1 MAHLTYEESKKAVVK
16 GLIFLGIITVVE
28 VAIALLAK
36 GHLIEGFHLNRTFYS
51 ILMAVFSMV
60 KALFILGEF
69 MHLKYESKGLRVG
82 LAVPFILLLW
92 GVIAF
97 SHDGSSFQER
107 RARSADQHPAEV
119 PPVSEHHDVKHLP
132 EH

>member
-16 GLIFLGIITVVE
+16 GLIFLGIITIVE

-36 GHLIEGFHLNRTFYS
+36 GHLIEGYHMNKTFYS
-51 ILMAVFSMV
+51 ILMAAFSLV

-69 MHLKYESKGLRVG
+69 MHLKYESKGLRIG
-82 LAVPFILLLW
+82 LAIPFILLLW
-92 GVIAF
+92 GAIAF
-97 SHDGSSFQER
+97 MHDGNSFQER
-107 RARSADQHPAEV
+107 RERANDEHLPEV
-119 PPVSEHHDVKHLP
+119 PPTPEHHDVKHIP

>member
-16 GLIFLGIITVVE
+16 GLIFLGIITIVE

-36 GHLIEGFHLNRTFYS
+36 GHLIEGFHLNKTFYS

-97 SHDGSSFQER
+97 SHDGNSFQER

>member
-16 GLIFLGIITVVE
+16 GLIFLGIITIVE
-28 VAIALLAK
+28 VTIALLAK
-36 GHLIEGFHLNRTFYS
+36 GHLIEGFHMNRTFYG
-51 ILMAVFSMV
+51 ILMAVFSLI

-69 MHLKYESKGLRVG
+69 MHLKYESKGLRIG

-92 GVIAF
+92 GAIAF
-97 SHDGSSFQER
+97 MHDGNSFQKR
-107 RARSADQHPAEV
+107 RERSADQHPAEV
-119 PPVSEHHDVKHLP
+119 PPAAEHHDVKHLP

>member
-16 GLIFLGIITVVE
+16 GLIFLGIVTIVE

-36 GHLIEGFHLNRTFYS
+36 GHLIEGFLMNRTFYS

-69 MHLKYESKGLRVG
+69 MHLKYESKALRVG
-82 LAVPFILLLW
+82 LAIPFILLVW
-92 GVIAF
+92 GALAF
-97 SHDGSSFQER
+97 MHDGNSFQQRRER
-107 RARSADQHPAEV
+107 GGDQHLPETPA
-119 PPVSEHHDVKHLP
+119 VSEHHEVKHLP
-132 EH
+132 KH